1 MLFSIAPAEFYSFMK
16 FRQSDSESQQQM
28 LREFEQ
34 EICSL
39 ITLLTTDF
47 IWFDHLTPI
56 PLRSLLQ
63 NKILWSPCQLQMKKG
78 Y

>member
-16 FRQSDSESQQQM
+16 LRQSDSESQQQM

-39 ITLLTTDF
+39 ITF
-47 IWFDHLTPI
+47 
-56 PLRSLLQ
+56 
-63 NKILWSPCQLQMKKG
+63 
-78 Y
+78 